1 MQSLLTTLIYPSHSG
16 RAPFGPSVGVR
27 PSGSLTFAGPGRTLR
42 LVTPPT
48 MPSADFHGAMGR
60 PYGRLSPGSDTPWT
74 SRGKP
79 GDFPRASA
87 GSTCRRYVMDRGL
100 RLVLQT
106 RPTLGPPNPISVRR
120 PACLRS
126 AHSGARFLG
135 ECRYRHPFAFRHIL
149 HLHQVGS
156 GTCARYCRRNTTHAP
171 VSRRA
176 VPGTQPASRPDRA
189 SRRFAMGFP
198 AGPRPAV
205 RTRSCWRAKAD
216 SYPYPSARQRRPEGR
231 AGRTAA
237 RDHIA
242 ETAAVA

>member
-1 MQSLLTTLIYPSHSG
+1 MRSLLTTLIYPSHSG
-16 RAPFGPSVGVR
+16 RAPFGPSVVVR

-106 RPTLGPPNPISVRR
+106 RPTLGPPNRISVRR

-126 AHSGARFLG
+126 AHSGARFLQ
-135 ECRYRHPFAFRHIL
+135 RYRYQHHLAFRYIL

-156 GTCARYCRRNTTHAP
+156 GTCVLYCRLRTTHAP
-171 VSRRA
+171 LSRRA
-176 VPGTQPASRPDRA
+176 VPGTQLADALDGSA
-189 SRRFAMGFP
+189 SRRH
-198 AGPRPAV
+198 
-205 RTRSCWRAKAD
+205 K
-216 SYPYPSARQRRPEGR
+216 
-231 AGRTAA
+231 
-237 RDHIA
+237 
-242 ETAAVA
+242 